1 METDAKNPR
10 QAGTVAKN
18 PRGTDA
24 KNPPQLAP
32 LQKTPVTV
40 WNVPTVAK
48 NPYYRRKK
56 PQPQL
61 LYMNYSNFCIMQYEY
76 IYIYMDITLIFG
88 NVKKSAHQR
97 SSKQLTLIRKPMN
110 FAGCSMPHCW
120 DTSIWIVLG
129 VKYKSYIYLYVRIH
143 GMLWLQQVKLFCHE
157 SSSGPTLWI
166 WHWQLGWHLHQGWNN
181 IYIPSWEL
189 TACPW
194 K

>member
-1 METDAKNPR
+1 MMSFYIN
-10 QAGTVAKN
+10 
-18 PRGTDA
+18 
-24 KNPPQLAP
+24 
-32 LQKTPVTV
+32 TPFSLHLS
-40 WNVPTVAK
+40 
-48 NPYYRRKK
+48 RE
-56 PQPQL
+56 L

-143 GMLWLQQVKLFCHE
+143 GMLWLQQVKLSATNLPVAPPCE
-157 SSSGPTLWI
+157 SGTGN
-166 WHWQLGWHLHQGWNN
+166 LGGTFTKAGI
-181 IYIPSWEL
+181 IYIYP
-189 TACPW
+189 PGN
-194 K
+194 